1 MLEILLLAVGLV
13 LAISL
18 WILLR
23 GEQNMKDSRIKEIE
37 HLIYIK
43 SVLIQETKK
52 EIKELQLEK
61 AEIYGEKKLERD
73 RQRIRNKQLKPS
85 CEYIHTNIF

>member
-1 MLEILLLAVGLV
+1 
-13 LAISL
+13 
-18 WILLR
+18 
-23 GEQNMKDSRIKEIE
+23 MKDRIKEIE

-61 AEIYGEKKLERD
+61 AEIYGEKKIERD
-73 RQRIRNKQLKPS
+73 RQRCRRK
-85 CEYIHTNIF
+85 